1 MLRLVLARL
10 GGALEML
17 ISIIAT
23 FISSIALAGVAVSLI
38 LQARQLRTSQIQAVR
53 SLQIE
58 LIKIGLNDPLLGT
71 SISPGVEPSEAPK
84 AALLN
89 LTLMVWRVGYSLN
102 TFSKGVISYNA
113 RGIFKSEYSR
123 TWWEIAH
130 ESYEIN
136 ASTKRD
142 KEFVA
147 LINAEFQNAVHAN
160 RSNVSTTELNQ
171 GQSGNTTIEG
181 S

>member
-1 MLRLVLARL
+1 MFIA
-10 GGALEML
+10 
-17 ISIIAT
+17 IIAT
-23 FISSIALAGVAVSLI
+23 FISSIALVGVAIGLI

-71 SISPGVEPSEAPK
+71 SIDPDVEPSEAPK

-102 TFSKGVISYNA
+102 TFSRSVISYNA
-113 RGIFKSEYSR
+113 RRIFKLEYPR
-123 TWWEIAH
+123 TWWEMAH

-136 ASTKRD
+136 ASTKRE

-147 LINAEFQNAVHAN
+147 LVSTEFQNAIQTN
-160 RSNVSTTELNQ
+160 RPKTSGAEPNQ

-181 S
+181 